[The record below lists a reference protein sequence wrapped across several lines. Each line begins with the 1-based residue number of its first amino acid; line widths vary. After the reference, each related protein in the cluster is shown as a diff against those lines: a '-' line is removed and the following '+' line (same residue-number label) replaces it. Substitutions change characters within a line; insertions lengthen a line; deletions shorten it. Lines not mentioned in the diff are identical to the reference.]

1 MPGKK
6 EDYLEQMKKQYDEL
20 NFQWSRKRDKFEA
33 NLQHESADARK
44 QYEEAREDFRKYRKE
59 MKEKI
64 TDLEV
69 ASDNAWD
76 DVKDGAEDAW
86 NVLSKAF
93 DKASTHFKK

>member
-64 TDLEV
+64 TDLEA